1 MPSSQIK
8 TCPIKSANCVRLVTL
23 TRTHLDGR
31 SSEACWFDVALLCA
45 DSRRT
50 QRKHWVHIVHTEE
63 TWYSCSQ
70 QRTGTTVA
78 HREHSQIH
86 SLLTQINTIHTF
98 FSWCYLGVSVMNA
111 QIKYVKYTGHTLMII
126 NLLLYIETLHFF
138 LLMTEVMSLQK
149 QSVPALLRIM
159 DYVQFRTG

>member
-8 TCPIKSANCVRLVTL
+8 TCPIKSAHCAWLVTL

-50 QRKHWVHIVHTEE
+50 QRKYWVHIVHTEE

-70 QRTGTTVA
+70 QRTGTTATHRTPWTLANSLTA
-78 HREHSQIH
+78 HTNKHNTHLFFLVLLGCFCVECSNQICKAYRTYPNDNQP
-86 SLLTQINTIHTF
+86 LTVHR
-98 FSWCYLGVSVMNA
+98 
-111 QIKYVKYTGHTLMII
+111 K
-126 NLLLYIETLHFF
+126 HFF

-149 QSVPALLRIM
+149 VFIKINILYIRVI
-159 DYVQFRTG
+159 DE